1 MTAPTCPG
9 ALGGR
14 RSRRGRSRRHHPY
27 IPVAPGWKISNPHY
41 RISGIPAILRNVETV
56 RLGKKGQVSIPRG
69 ILRKLGL
76 AGDELLV
83 VDTTPDGGILLRPAG
98 VYPIEIY
105 SEQRVNEFQRD
116 DRMTARETAWVRKK
130 LRRAT

>member
-1 MTAPTCPG
+1 
-9 ALGGR
+9 
-14 RSRRGRSRRHHPY
+14 
-27 IPVAPGWKISNPHY
+27 
-41 RISGIPAILRNVETV
+41 VETV